1 MVLEGRNDEWK
12 NKVNEATDQL
22 KEMFQNAD
30 IDFFT
35 TATILTWKNFSTIES
50 YSRKKRKLRNLT
62 VCF

>member
-35 TATILTWKNFSTIES
+35 TATILT
-50 YSRKKRKLRNLT
+50 
-62 VCF
+62 